1 MELDQVSNVPALTG
15 GVNDV
20 DEAQLLAGLSEQ
32 QVSVLRL
39 MASGRTL
46 TDAAKGA
53 NVARKTVY
61 RWMSE
66 NEAFIAAQS
75 RLRQEMR
82 RAIKMDIEA
91 IAGDALMNVQL
102 AVATGKD
109 PRLCLMLL
117 KYLGLLKPPEDS
129 VDRL

>member
-1 MELDQVSNVPALTG
+1 
-15 GVNDV
+15 
-20 DEAQLLAGLSEQ
+20 
-32 QVSVLRL
+32 

-53 NVARKTVY
+53 NIARKTVY

-82 RAIKMDIEA
+82 GVIKMDIEA
-91 IAGDALMNVQL
+91 IAGDALMNIQL
-102 AVATGKD
+102 AVASGKD
-109 PRLCLMLL
+109 PRLCLC
-117 KYLGLLKPPEDS
+117 Y
-129 VDRL
+129 